1 MFRKEEV
8 PKYAEDQF
16 EWGGVFAM
24 NPKRKY
30 LTDAEYAAM
39 VSEIAAGLA
48 GTVPEI

>member
-8 PKYAEDQF
+8 PKYAEDQL

-30 LTDAEYAAM
+30 PTDDEYAAM
-39 VSEIAAGLA
+39 IAEIAAELKR
-48 GTVPEI
+48 